1 VPARVVAPPHR
12 APAVLGLGYAT
23 EIGRA
28 GLDYA
33 FDVLGA
39 RAVVSCTVRHNS
51 RSVAVM
57 RRLGMA
63 YAGEIRSA
71 GSVEDQAGIQADAPF
86 AVFVALSDG

>member
-1 VPARVVAPPHR
+1 
-12 APAVLGLGYAT
+12 
-23 EIGRA
+23 
-28 GLDYA
+28 
-33 FDVLGA
+33 
-39 RAVVSCTVRHNS
+39 
-51 RSVAVM
+51 M